1 VYAYMYVCVAADQS
15 VAAREGDLENGR
27 SDICLLAS
35 LLALSVTSQPTP
47 HPRVSLPPSLPPS
60 PSLPLP
66 PPPSVHALRMCKRE
80 RQMFGTRRKG
90 QNERRGGA
98 KAAGLLRQHA
108 VCMQHQGDT
117 APRVVGAGGG
127 QEAGGERQE
136 DSKIARA

>member
-1 VYAYMYVCVAADQS
+1 MYAYMYVCVAADQS

-47 HPRVSLPPSLPPS
+47 HPRVSLPPP

-108 VCMQHQGDT
+108 VCMQYACSIKATPRQGWLEQ
-117 APRVVGAGGG
+117 AAGRR
-127 QEAGGERQE
+127 QEASGKR
-136 DSKIARA
+136 IAR